1 MTVEWRKAIL
11 GFTPVC
17 TMAKELAVAKSF
29 PTSLQSTEPPVSNL
43 HYNWGMF
50 HLGWSSPA
58 NVTSRNVRAESVCL
72 IFHLRMFS
80 ESGTISPGPGWPD
93 WEIENLRMRI
103 ILPWTVTIQCNGL
116 RGTCCCWAYIV
127 VRKDIR
133 DPLATMKELFVSFR
147 FIVKPSSDNLRLI
160 TIFQNKLFILNHYW
174 NWK

>member
-1 MTVEWRKAIL
+1 MLDLPGFILFISLILSRLLSRAESSTGFCPMTVEWRKAIL

-58 NVTSRNVRAESVCL
+58 NVTSRNVRAESVCP

-80 ESGTISPGPGWPD
+80 DSGTISPGPGWPD
-93 WEIENLRMRI
+93 WKLRNWEWELSCHELYPYNVMVWEE
-103 ILPWTVTIQCNGL
+103 LAAVGL
-116 RGTCCCWAYIV
+116 I
-127 VRKDIR
+127 
-133 DPLATMKELFVSFR
+133 
-147 FIVKPSSDNLRLI
+147 
-160 TIFQNKLFILNHYW
+160 
-174 NWK
+174 